1 MNKLPALEDMRVFA
15 TAARL
20 MSFSKTA
27 EQLLVSPAYISKRI
41 KLLEENLGHRLF
53 FRSARSISLTHEGKI
68 VLIHTERLL
77 GEIEDMQQ
85 ALRSHRQEI
94 KGELKIS
101 CSTGFGSTYIN
112 PYILDL
118 RSHYPMLGIN
128 LNLTDLS
135 VDLVSEDIDVDIC
148 IGGTIPE
155 QYIAR
160 LIAHNQQILCA
171 SPEYLAHHGYPQHPH
186 DLEKYHCITLRE
198 RNQSPVQWKLEQQ
211 GKILT
216 ISPNSRLSVN
226 NGEVAKQWCLNGE
239 GIILRSQWNV
249 ANELQQGKL
258 IQILPQ
264 WAQTADV
271 YAVYSRSIKTNA
283 SLRVFVENLE
293 QYLTKNL
300 YHD

>member
-101 CSTGFGSTYIN
+101 CSTGFI
-112 PYILDL
+112 
-118 RSHYPMLGIN
+118 
-128 LNLTDLS
+128 
-135 VDLVSEDIDVDIC
+135 
-148 IGGTIPE
+148 
-155 QYIAR
+155 
-160 LIAHNQQILCA
+160 
-171 SPEYLAHHGYPQHPH
+171 
-186 DLEKYHCITLRE
+186 
-198 RNQSPVQWKLEQQ
+198 
-211 GKILT
+211 
-216 ISPNSRLSVN
+216 
-226 NGEVAKQWCLNGE
+226 
-239 GIILRSQWNV
+239 
-249 ANELQQGKL
+249 
-258 IQILPQ
+258 
-264 WAQTADV
+264 
-271 YAVYSRSIKTNA
+271 
-283 SLRVFVENLE
+283 
-293 QYLTKNL
+293 
-300 YHD
+300 